1 MSKTDLP
8 EICQRIIQVRLD
20 ATGSRGKAS
29 FSKLLGISPSTYEY
43 YEGGRVP
50 PAHLLIKICEIANID
65 LKWLLTGQEPAQSGG
80 ADLAIARPILRR
92 ISALLDDKP
101 RAVKALTAFVDLLSK
116 SLEFPAKNVAAGDS
130 VSMPEATGEGA
141 DSPTS
146 PVEVAGAVAA
156 QPPTPAGTGRNV
168 SDDATTREHA
178 AAGDIATTAES
189 GLGENPAPQQQA
201 GLLPVLGRSAAGVPQ
216 FWSEKDLNQT
226 LTTLDEL
233 IARHAV
239 APASQT
245 APALALADQTISS
258 DPMNVQVVTLA
269 DPAPGQPGQFLV
281 AETIKNRYPDAFA
294 VQIDG
299 NSMSPEI
306 EHGDFVILSPS
317 VNAEDGRAAVIQL
330 TGQIGVTCK
339 LLRQAGDL
347 IHLIPINEQFAPQP
361 FPAASVVWA
370 LRVLARVRA

>member
-1 MSKTDLP
+1 MKALG
-8 EICQRIIQVRLD
+8 
-20 ATGSRGKAS
+20 TGAR
-29 FSKLLGISPSTYEY
+29 GISWREIEILSEPS
-43 YEGGRVP
+43 GKPLV
-50 PAHLLIKICEIANID
+50 HLYGNAQNRADD
-65 LKWLLTGQEPAQSGG
+65 LGLGE
-80 ADLAIARPILRR
+80 LAI
-92 ISALLDDKP
+92 S
-101 RAVKALTAFVDLLSK
+101 LS
-116 SLEFPAKNVAAGDS
+116 DS
-130 VSMPEATGEGA
+130 
-141 DSPTS
+141 
-146 PVEVAGAVAA
+146 
-156 QPPTPAGTGRNV
+156 
-168 SDDATTREHA
+168 REHA
-178 AAGDIATTAES
+178 VAGDIATTAEC
-189 GLGENPAPQQQA
+189 GLGENAAAQQQA
-201 GLLPVLGRSAAGVPQ
+201 GWLPVLGRSAAGVPQ
-216 FWSEKDLNQT
+216 FWSGKDLNQT

-245 APALALADQTISS
+245 APALALADQTISA
-258 DPMNVQVVTLA
+258 DPMNVQVITLA

>member
-8 EICQRIIQVRLD
+8 GICQRIIQIRLE
-20 ATGSRGKAS
+20 ATGPRGKAS

-50 PAHLLIKICEIANID
+50 PAHLLIKISAVANID
-65 LKWLLTGQEPAQSGG
+65 LKWLLTGQESAQGGG

-92 ISALLDDKP
+92 ISALLDDNP

-116 SLEFPAKNVAAGDS
+116 SLEFSAKDLAAGDS
-130 VSMPEATGEGA
+130 VSTPEATSKLTS
-141 DSPTS
+141 SPS
-146 PVEVAGAVAA
+146 SLVEVAGAVAT
-156 QPPTPAGTGRNV
+156 QSPTPAGTDHAV
-168 SDDATTREHA
+168 IDAATREHA
-178 AAGDIATTAES
+178 VAGDIATTAEC
-189 GLGENPAPQQQA
+189 GLGENAAAQQQA
-201 GLLPVLGRSAAGVPQ
+201 GWLPVLGRSAAGVPQ
-216 FWSEKDLNQT
+216 FWSGKDLNQT

-245 APALALADQTISS
+245 APALALADQTISA
-258 DPMNVQVVTLA
+258 DPMNVQVITLA